1 MTFKKTIIE
10 IIGIILIGFPIAR
23 ILYIIYD
30 KDITRILMLASL
42 YSGIELLILTF
53 GRKE

>member
-1 MTFKKTIIE
+1 MSIKQVLISLMAML
-10 IIGIILIGFPIAR
+10 LIGFPVAR

-30 KDITRILMLASL
+30 KGINKILMLASL
-42 YSGIELLILTF
+42 CLGIELLILTF